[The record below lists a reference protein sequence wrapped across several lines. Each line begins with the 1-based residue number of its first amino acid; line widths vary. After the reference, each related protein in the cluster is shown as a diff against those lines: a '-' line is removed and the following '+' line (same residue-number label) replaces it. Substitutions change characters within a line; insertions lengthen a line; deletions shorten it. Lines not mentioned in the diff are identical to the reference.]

1 MQTLKSGLS
10 PKLLNAP
17 ALEPQRQLA
26 AWTTETYQ
34 RSQNDRAASPA
45 TWAFSALTALQ
56 YQARPT
62 FNP

>member
-26 AWTTETYQ
+26 AWAPATYW
-34 RSQNDRAASPA
+34 RSQEDRAAMPA
-45 TWAFSALTALQ
+45 TWAFSALAALQ
-56 YQARPT
+56 YEARPT

>member
-1 MQTLKSGLS
+1 MQTLKTGLS

-17 ALEPQRQLA
+17 TLEPQRQMA
-26 AWTTETYQ
+26 AWSTGTYQ
-34 RSQNDRAASPA
+34 RSGDDRSASAA

-62 FNP
+62 FQP

>member
-26 AWTTETYQ
+26 AWAPTTYQ
-34 RSQNDRAASPA
+34 RSQEDRASQPA

-56 YQARPT
+56 YEARPT
-62 FNP
+62 FKP